1 MKILYV
7 ITRAEMGGGQT
18 HVADLLRGLRDDFDV
33 ELATG
38 EEGYLTDLAADL
50 GVPWHV
56 LPDLVQPMRPLQDLK
71 ALRQCVRLI
80 RELRPHLVHTHTSK
94 AGVIGRLAA
103 RIAGV
108 PSIFTAHTWCFA
120 EGTSLKWKLVGLPVE
135 RFAARCCQRIITV
148 SDANRSLA
156 IRQRVAPENHFVTVH
171 NGVADCVPRAR
182 HAPTDIPKI
191 VMVARFS
198 EQKAQAL
205 LVDAVSAIR
214 MPFKLLFVGDGPLRP
229 AVEQQVE
236 AAGLRD
242 RVEFLGERRD
252 IPEILAAG
260 DIFALFTNW
269 EGFPISILE
278 AMRARLPVV
287 ASNVDGVPEAVDD
300 GRTGYL
306 APAGDVAAFRNA
318 LEKLIADP
326 DLRARMGAA
335 GRRRFENEFT
345 VEAMLDRTLNV
356 YRAVVAHGPEVLTPG
371 EIRHGTL
378 TTRY

>member
-1 MKILYV
+1 MKILFV

-18 HVADLLRGLRDDFDV
+18 HVVDLLRGLRDEFDV

-38 EEGYLTDLAADL
+38 EEGYLTNAASDL
-50 GVPWHV
+50 GVRWHV
-56 LPDLVQPMRPLQDLK
+56 LPDLVQPMRPLKDLK
-71 ALRQCVRLI
+71 ALRQCVGLI
-80 RELRPHLVHTHTSK
+80 REIRPDLVHTHTSK

-148 SDANRSLA
+148 SEANRQLA
-156 IRQRVAPENHFVTVH
+156 IRQRVAPQNHFVTVH
-171 NGVADCVPRAR
+171 NGVADCAPRAL
-182 HAPTDIPKI
+182 HGPTDIPRI

-198 EQKAQAL
+198 EQKAQSL
-205 LVDAVSAIR
+205 LVEAVSAIR
-214 MPFKLLFVGDGPLRP
+214 MPFKLSFVGDGPLRP
-229 AVEQQVE
+229 AVEQQVD

-252 IPEILAAG
+252 IPEILASANV
-260 DIFALFTNW
+260 FALFTNW

-278 AMRARLPVV
+278 AMRAGLPVV
-287 ASNVDGVPEAVDD
+287 ASSVDGVPEAVDT

-306 APAGDVAAFRNA
+306 APAADVAAFRSA
-318 LEKLIADP
+318 LEKLLADP
-326 DLRARMGAA
+326 DLRASMGAA

-345 VEAMLDRTLNV
+345 VDAMLERTLNV
-356 YRAVVAHGPEVLTPG
+356 YRAVAEHGPEVLTPG